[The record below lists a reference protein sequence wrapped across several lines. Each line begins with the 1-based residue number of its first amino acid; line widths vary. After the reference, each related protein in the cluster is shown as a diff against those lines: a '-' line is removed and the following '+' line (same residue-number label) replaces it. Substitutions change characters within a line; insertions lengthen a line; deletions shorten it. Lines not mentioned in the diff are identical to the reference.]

1 MQIIEEYKHYDT
13 KFKTLKKIGT
23 HYLGTHYIDF
33 KNL

>member
-13 KFKTLKKIGT
+13 KIQNIKKIGT
-23 HYLGTHYIDF
+23 HYLGTHYIDG